1 MMLSMIRP
9 SRIGIA
15 ASAGLCALLLSVP
28 GLAQEAARADWPIV
42 GGTAG
47 NSHYSSLK
55 QIDRSNVSKLK
66 VAWSFDTG
74 EKGGLETTPI
84 VVDGVLY
91 TFTPTQKV
99 IALNAAT
106 GKLVWKFDSTV
117 KGTGPDRGIAFWPGE
132 TGGKGERLL
141 AGIANF
147 VYALDPAT
155 GKIIPGFGKDGRI
168 DLRVG
173 LGLDPVLQYI

>member
-1 MMLSMIRP
+1 MIRP

-28 GLAQEAARADWPIV
+28 GLAQESARADWPIV

-84 VVDGVLY
+84 VVDGILY
-91 TFTPTQKV
+91 AFTPTQKV
-99 IALNAAT
+99 IALNAA
-106 GKLVWKFDSTV
+106 F
-117 KGTGPDRGIAFWPGE
+117 
-132 TGGKGERLL
+132 
-141 AGIANF
+141 
-147 VYALDPAT
+147 
-155 GKIIPGFGKDGRI
+155 
-168 DLRVG
+168 
-173 LGLDPVLQYI
+173 